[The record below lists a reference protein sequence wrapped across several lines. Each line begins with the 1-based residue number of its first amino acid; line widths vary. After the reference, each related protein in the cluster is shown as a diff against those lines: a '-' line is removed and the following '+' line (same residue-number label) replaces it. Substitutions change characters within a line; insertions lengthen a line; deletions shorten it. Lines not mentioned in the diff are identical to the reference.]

1 MRVSKYATSRGV
13 GKVEQAS
20 RRAAEDGRRPGG
32 GRARIA
38 PRSMRRVAT
47 RIFLTFAVA
56 LAAFALV
63 AGFGI
68 ARLHELRRDLRLL
81 SGGYLALTRIAAQL
95 DVKDW
100 VASRALEARG
110 LERAARQ
117 AYLPVARAHFPEL
130 VREKIEEGRRVARE
144 ARALARG
151 EDARFLDAVSVRLDG
166 LATRW
171 SEYDAQ
177 ARALF
182 DMLEAGQ
189 GEDPATRDAF
199 EARAQEVQRLEK
211 GLSLDVK
218 LLQVALETQI
228 ADRVHAA
235 ERTESQT
242 VLLIVIYSLIALA
255 IGVGAALLSQRLLAP
270 IQTLTEGVKAVA
282 AGDLT
287 RKVEA
292 RGEDELGL
300 LAREFNAMAASLDRQ
315 REELRRAERLATVG
329 RISAQIT
336 HEIRNPLNAIGLNAE
351 LLEEELRGAG
361 APRQEA
367 VHLVQA
373 ISREVDRLNDVAEE
387 YLRFAKP
394 PRQDL
399 ARQDLTELLASLLD
413 FLSPELAA
421 ARIEVRREL
430 APDLPAV
437 RGDEGRLRAV
447 FLNLLRNG
455 REAMP
460 QGGAVTVRTR
470 RAEGF
475 VDVEVGDTGGGIPPE
490 HLGRIFEAFYSTKER
505 GTGLGLAFAQQV
517 VKEHGG
523 EIRCESAVGRGTT
536 FTVRLPADAG
546 DGQGM
551 DTTTTAAVGA

>member
-1 MRVSKYATSRGV
+1 
-13 GKVEQAS
+13 
-20 RRAAEDGRRPGG
+20 
-32 GRARIA
+32 
-38 PRSMRRVAT
+38 MRRVSI

-56 LAAFALV
+56 LAAFGVV
-63 AGFGI
+63 AVFGI
-68 ARLHELRRDLRLL
+68 FRLHELGRDLRLL

-100 VASRALEARG
+100 VASRALEARA
-110 LERAARQ
+110 LDRAARQ
-117 AYLPVARAHFPEL
+117 AYLPVARAHFPL
-130 VREKIEEGRRVARE
+130 VREKIEEGRRVATE

-151 EDARFLDAVSVRLDG
+151 GDARFLDEVSARLDA
-166 LATRW
+166 LAVRW
-171 SEYDAQ
+171 SEYDVK

-182 DMLEAGQ
+182 DALEAGEGQ
-189 GEDPATRDAF
+189 DPRTRAAF
-199 EARAQEVQRLEK
+199 DARAQDVLKLEK

-235 ERTESQT
+235 ERAEGQT
-242 VLLIVIYSLIALA
+242 VLLIVIYSLIAA
-255 IGVGAALLSQRLLAP
+255 GIGVAAALLSQRLLAP

-287 RKVEA
+287 RKVEVKS
-292 RGEDELGL
+292 EDEIGL

-315 REELRRAERLATVG
+315 RDELRRAERLATVG

-351 LLEEELRGAG
+351 LLEEELVAG
-361 APRQEA
+361 RAPKEA
-367 VHLVQA
+367 VQLVQA
-373 ISREVDRLNDVAEE
+373 ISREADRLNGVAEE

-394 PRQDL
+394 PRQAL
-399 ARQDLTELLASLLD
+399 ALQDVGEMLGSLLD
-413 FLSPELAA
+413 FLAPELAA

-430 APDLPAV
+430 AAALPSV
-437 RGDEGRLRAV
+437 RGDEAQLRAV
-447 FLNLLRNG
+447 FLNLLRNS

-460 QGGAVTVRTR
+460 GGGTVAVRARHADGAVEVSVR
-470 RAEGF
+470 
-475 VDVEVGDTGGGIPPE
+475 DTGGGIPPGD
-490 HLGRIFEAFYSTKER
+490 LPRIFEAFYSTKER

-523 EIRCESAVGRGTT
+523 TIRCESELGGGTA
-536 FTVRLPADAG
+536 FTIRLPAVAEPAG
-546 DGQGM
+546 VSSGGV
-551 DTTTTAAVGA
+551 A